1 MESAAATSPWLPPG
15 GSCHDEIS
23 ASRNRYFVVTDEG
36 RRWLKVLDFPVKWRK
51 PEHIPLIQLHSFTN
65 LSPPLISLATLSSF
79 PPGEVKGQLR
89 EPVPFNALLCSIRK
103 WAAAPLGSPSWRPL
117 RTQKILACS
126 NQCTTPPQPEV
137 EPRRL
142 CRNGRLRASPTD
154 SEAFGLFA
162 TNAERFPCTAL
173 LTEKPLRLTFV
184 QHLPFQGRQG
194 HFVPACSECEI

>member
-1 MESAAATSPWLPPG
+1 MNGMHPRFSPCSVGVANLATRSFRDNGGRCMESAAATSPWLPPG

-79 PPGEVKGQLR
+79 PPGKAKGQLR

-142 CRNGRLRASPTD
+142 CRNGRLRASPT
-154 SEAFGLFA
+154 
-162 TNAERFPCTAL
+162 AENQRTCGAVWQAN
-173 LTEKPLRLTFV
+173 RW
-184 QHLPFQGRQG
+184 
-194 HFVPACSECEI
+194 